1 MASGGEVS
9 TIKDVA
15 RRAGVAISTV
25 SAVINRSAPVSA
37 ETVARV
43 EKAISEI
50 GYLPHGAAQSLRSG
64 QSRVIGL
71 ILPDIM
77 NPHFAAV
84 ARVVE
89 AHSLAAGYM
98 AAVYSTSE
106 DFDIE
111 AKILRMMRHQR
122 VAGLIIIPTRSDAAH
137 GERLRS
143 QIHVPTILLDS
154 YVEGLGYDVVKLDN
168 RTAGRIA
175 TEHLIGLGHRRIAV
189 TTGRD
194 NIITGV
200 DRLQGYLD
208 AHRDHDVAVDESL
221 FLAGRFDQGVAR
233 DSTLAAMQ
241 RTDRPTAIFALSNMM
256 ALGVYNALH
265 ELGLAVPDDISVVSI
280 DDFDFAALMN
290 PPPTV
295 VAAPVA
301 TMAQQAI
308 TLLLDEIGHTRTP
321 AGQWL
326 VHQPVLVERDSC
338 RAIRVRKAG
347 RPSRARAA
355 TPIAMTATPHR

>member
-1 MASGGEVS
+1 MS

-25 SAVINRSAPVSA
+25 SAVLNRSAPVSA
-37 ETVARV
+37 ETIARV
-43 EKAISEI
+43 QKAITEI

-71 ILPDIM
+71 IVPDIM

-89 AHSLAAGYM
+89 ARSLAAGYM

-111 AKILRMMRHQR
+111 ARILRMMRHHR

-137 GERLRS
+137 GARLRS

-168 RTAGRIA
+168 RLAGRIA
-175 TEHLIGLGHRRIAV
+175 TEHLLELGHRRIAV

-200 DRLQGYLD
+200 DRLQGYVD
-208 AHRDHDVAVDESL
+208 ALRARELQVDEKL
-221 FLAGRFDQGVAR
+221 FLPGRFDQAVAR
-233 DSTLAAMQ
+233 ESTLRAMRQ
-241 RTDRPTAIFALSNMM
+241 KDRPTAIFALSNMM
-256 ALGVYNALH
+256 ALGVYHALRD
-265 ELGLAVPDDISVVSI
+265 LGLNVPVDVSVISI
-280 DDFDFAALMN
+280 DDFDFAAIMN

-301 TMAQQAI
+301 VMAQEAI
-308 TLLLDEIGHTRTP
+308 DLLLDETAGKRIPSGHWQLHKPTLVVRDSTRT
-321 AGQWL
+321 ASVTGQD
-326 VHQPVLVERDSC
+326 R
-338 RAIRVRKAG
+338 AG
-347 RPSRARAA
+347 RRRAA
-355 TPIAMTATPHR
+355 VPR